1 MSITSGDKARANRIR
16 TQNRARRQR
25 IRELRE
31 MLAAAVGSGQP
42 EAAKP
47 SESITPAPRKRA
59 ERARVKN

>member
-47 SESITPAPRKRA
+47 QESITPAPRKRA